1 MSHTPAQLALEKAM
15 TDSITR
21 MSDTI
26 IELLARVSALEARLN
41 LLESEPEESPL
52 ARRDAYL
59 GRAHD

>member
-26 IELLARVSALEARLN
+26 IELLARVTALEARVTG
-41 LLESEPEESPL
+41 LERSTRIDVRP
-52 ARRDAYL
+52 AKGVRD
-59 GRAHD
+59 GV